1 MIVKNSSIKLETRG
15 NFDIKDI
22 TSNVQN
28 AVAGSDVDT
37 GVVNIFVP
45 GATGAL
51 TTIECE
57 KGLLEDFRNFFEDI
71 IPADGEYKHNLS
83 HAGRN
88 GHSHVRA
95 SLLGP
100 SLTVPVR
107 EGVAVLG
114 TWQRI
119 VFIDMDSQPRS
130 RSIMLTIMGH
140 GKTS

>member
-1 MIVKNSSIKLETRG
+1 MIIKNASVKLETRG

-22 TSNVQN
+22 TSEVQR
-28 AVAGSDVDT
+28 AVGASDVET
-37 GVVNIFVP
+37 GLVNIFVA
-45 GATGAL
+45 GATGAV
-51 TTIECE
+51 TTIESE
-57 KGLLEDFRNFFEDI
+57 SGLLRDFKKFFEDI
-71 IPADGEYKHNLS
+71 IPSEGEYEHDLS
-83 HAGRN
+83 HAGKN

-107 EGVAVLG
+107 RGGAVVG

-119 VFIDMDSQPRS
+119 VFIDMDSRPRS
-130 RSIMLTIMGH
+130 RSLMLTIMGH